1 MDERVDNTAVRVA
14 LWRALHAEIDAP
26 PHVLDDTLGLRLVD
40 PPEGWRDRPDM
51 GARATQHSR
60 ASIVGRAR
68 FVEDRVAEEAAA
80 GVRQFVILGAGLDTF
95 AERRPDL
102 AATVQVY
109 EVDQPGTQAWKR
121 KRLGE
126 AGIEL
131 PAGLRFV
138 PVDFE
143 AGASWWTELAS
154 AGFDAAAPA
163 VVASTGVS
171 MYLTRD
177 AIDATLRQVAALAPG
192 STLIMSYMVPLEL
205 VDPQERQGREWAE
218 RGAAAAG
225 TPFRSFFSGEAMLEV
240 ARAAGFRQVT
250 RVSPGDLAARYFAG
264 RADGLSPSSSEE
276 LLVART

>member
-1 MDERVDNTAVRVA
+1 MDERVDHTAVRVA
-14 LWRALHAEIDAP
+14 MWRALHAEIDPP

-40 PPEGWRDRPDM
+40 PPAGWRDRPDM
-51 GARATQHSR
+51 GARATQHAR

-95 AERRPDL
+95 AERQPTL
-102 AATVQVY
+102 ASTVRVY

-121 KRLGE
+121 KRL
-126 AGIEL
+126 ADLGIDL
-131 PAGLRFV
+131 PDGLRFV

-143 AGASWWTELAS
+143 VGASWWNELVA
-154 AGFDAAAPA
+154 ADFDAAAPA

-171 MYLTRD
+171 MYLTRE
-177 AIDATLRQVAALAPG
+177 AIDATLRQVAALPSG

-205 VDPQERQGREWAE
+205 VSPLERPGRDWAE

-250 RVSPGDLAARYFAG
+250 RVAPGDLAARYFAG
-264 RADGLSPSSSEE
+264 RADGLHPSSSEE